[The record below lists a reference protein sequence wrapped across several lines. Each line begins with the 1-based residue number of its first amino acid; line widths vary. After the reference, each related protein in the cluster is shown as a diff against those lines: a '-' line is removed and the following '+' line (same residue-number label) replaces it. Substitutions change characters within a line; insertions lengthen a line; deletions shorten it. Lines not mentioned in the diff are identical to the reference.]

1 MALFGGRS
9 DLPLKGDATSRF
21 LPWLIAPMVFLAA
34 VALAVSLC
42 LTSLVARWDTDV
54 AGTLT
59 IEIPAAT
66 GPNISSADQAQARM
80 KAAIDKALPVIKAT
94 QGVTDA
100 APLPQQKL
108 AQLLA
113 PWLGNPDLVKDLPLP
128 ALIDVSVD
136 PAARPD
142 LGDLQNRLSAA
153 VPGASIDDHRLWLAR
168 LIDLGR
174 TVAWTADAIIA
185 LVGLVTGATVIYATR
200 TGMSVHAE
208 VIEVLHLIGATDDYI
223 ARQFAARAFSLALK
237 GGIAGLVLTAP
248 VLAAVVLESR
258 RIEGGFLADLSLP
271 VAGWAACA
279 ALPLVAGLLAM
290 LTARITVHGALAR
303 MV

>member
-9 DLPLKGDATSRF
+9 DLPLAGDATSRF

-34 VALAVSLC
+34 VALALSFC
-42 LTSLVARWDTDV
+42 LTSMVARWDTDV

-59 IEIPAAT
+59 VEIPAPA
-66 GPNISSADQAQARM
+66 SADAA
-80 KAAIDKALPVIKAT
+80 KNKATVDAAIAAIKAT
-94 QGVTDA
+94 AGVTDA
-100 APLPQQKL
+100 QPLPHEKL
-108 AQLLA
+108 AALLA

-128 ALIDVSVD
+128 VLIDVTVE
-136 PAARPD
+136 PNARPD
-142 LGDLQNRLSAA
+142 LIDLQTRLSGAA
-153 VPGASIDDHRLWLAR
+153 PGASIDDHRLWLAR

-174 TVAWTADAIIA
+174 TVAATAIAIVA
-185 LVGLVTGATVIYATR
+185 LVGLVTGVTVIYATR

-223 ARQFAARAFSLALK
+223 ARQFAARAFSLAFK
-237 GGIAGLVLTAP
+237 GGLAGLVLTAP

-271 VAGWAACA
+271 NYGWVACA
-279 ALPLVAGLLAM
+279 ALPLVAALLAM
-290 LTARITVHGALAR
+290 ATARITVHSTLAR
-303 MV
+303 LV